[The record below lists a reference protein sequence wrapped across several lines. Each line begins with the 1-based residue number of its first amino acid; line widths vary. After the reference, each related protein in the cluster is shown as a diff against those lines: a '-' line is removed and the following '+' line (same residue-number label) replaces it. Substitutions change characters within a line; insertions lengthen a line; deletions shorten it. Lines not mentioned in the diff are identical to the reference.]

1 MSFSFFLFFHIYTT
15 YLHTH
20 THTPCTHDLDD
31 LLKLKSKWGGK
42 VFEIILNVAQ
52 LLLADGLVWVS
63 QKLLIYWDFPSQPSL
78 RFTEKHLKKKEYPV
92 SSGSL
97 GVNTML
103 MSEEKNPAA
112 LNS

>member
-1 MSFSFFLFFHIYTT
+1 M
-15 YLHTH
+15 
-20 THTPCTHDLDD
+20 
-31 LLKLKSKWGGK
+31 
-42 VFEIILNVAQ
+42 FEIILNVAQ

-78 RFTEKHLKKKEYPV
+78 RFTEKHLKMKEYPV

-103 MSEEKNPAA
+103 MSEENNPAA
-112 LNS
+112 LKS